1 MTFNPIAAKSV
12 FKCKKLISTKQAN
25 ALDLGSQTSSIDTNF
40 LEFLIKEQNISSP
53 ELISRFNELKFKENF
68 TTREYFMALGFDD
81 YFSIDINGAYN
92 SFEFDLNSDIKNK
105 YDFHK
110 QYDLVINNG
119 TGEHVFNQ
127 ANLYLN
133 FHNLTKKNGI
143 MLNIVPFIDWINHGF
158 YNYNP
163 IFFADLAASNNYE
176 VINIYLANR
185 NAGELELPKE
195 NRKILYEQI
204 KPHRQEGE
212 FKKVIDFAQEKL
224 GKNIFLISIS
234 KKLSDDEF
242 KYPLQGKYLDD
253 IKNKN
258 LGYAEQDSGS
268 SEALGQIADNKKRL
282 D

>member
-53 ELISRFNELKFKENF
+53 ELIFRFNELKFKENF

-105 YDFHK
+105 YDFHN

-258 LGYAEQDSGS
+258 MGYAEQDSGS

-282 D
+282 G